1 MELHKIGS
9 NYIITDKSKM
19 KSVMIK
25 HDGVDRL
32 INTSN
37 QIIRGNYARE
47 GFVLYKYY
55 IEIKY
60 NEPLIT
66 ANTIEEIQD
75 YLRRREP

>member
-9 NYIITDKSKM
+9 DYIVTDKSRM

-60 NEPLIT
+60 SEPLIT
-66 ANTIEEIQD
+66 TDKLEEIQD
-75 YLRRREP
+75 YLRRKEP

>member
-9 NYIITDKSKM
+9 NYIITDKTRM
-19 KSVMIK
+19 RSVMIK

-37 QIIRGNYARE
+37 QVVRGNYSRE

-55 IEIKY
+55 IKIK
-60 NEPLIT
+60 NSEPLIT
-66 ANTIEEIQD
+66 AGNLEEIQD
-75 YLRRREP
+75 YLRKREP